1 MNAYVIMIT
10 GFLDLGRVSSDAH
23 SFYCKYRADTCSCGV
38 HALQRRDRNLSTVV
52 ETVTEIVKPI
62 LDTHNFYLT
71 DLEFTKEGSG
81 WYLRVYIDKQGG
93 ITIEDCVVVN
103 DELSEAL
110 DNVEPDPIPQA
121 YFLEVSSPGAERP
134 LKTDEDMKNAVG
146 EYIHI
151 SLFQKQDAKKVYEG
165 TLKELNDDTLVLVV
179 KDKSRR
185 KEVTFNRKNIAKARL
200 AIEF

>member
-1 MNAYVIMIT
+1 M
-10 GFLDLGRVSSDAH
+10 
-23 SFYCKYRADTCSCGV
+23 
-38 HALQRRDRNLSTVV
+38 STVV
-52 ETVTEIVKPI
+52 ETVSEIVKPI
-62 LDTHNFYLT
+62 LDKHDFYLA

-93 ITIEDCVVVN
+93 ITLEDCVVVN

-110 DNVEPDPIPQA
+110 DAIEPDPIPQA

-134 LKTDEDMKNAVG
+134 LKTEDDMKNAVG

-165 TLKELNDDTLVLVV
+165 TLKELNDDSLVLVV
-179 KDKSRR
+179 KDKAQR
-185 KEVTFNRKNIAKARL
+185 KELTFDRKNIAKARL